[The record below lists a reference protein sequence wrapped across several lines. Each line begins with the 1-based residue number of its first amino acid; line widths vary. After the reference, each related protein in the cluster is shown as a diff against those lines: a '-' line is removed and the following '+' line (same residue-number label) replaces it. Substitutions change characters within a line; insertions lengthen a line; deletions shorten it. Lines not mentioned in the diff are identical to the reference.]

1 MARDKK
7 TKETKNERGIL
18 WRIYDIMWRI
28 IRGQLLT
35 VEFFARHWLKIAVS
49 MVMILVYISNKY
61 QCQTSMVLIK
71 KYERELEIV
80 KNQSVTERGRY
91 MGKTRESSMQ
101 ELVDSLH
108 LDLRKQ
114 EQPPFKISYSK

>member
-35 VEFFARHWLKIAVS
+35 VEFFARHWLKIAVL

>member
-1 MARDKK
+1 MAEKNTSTPEKK
-7 TKETKNERGIL
+7 KNWF
-18 WRIYDIMWRI
+18 WRMIH
-28 IRGQLLT
+28 GQLLT
-35 VEFFARHWLKIAVS
+35 IDFFTRHWLKILVC
-49 MVMILVYISNKY
+49 VIMILVYISNKY

-80 KNQSVTERGRY
+80 KNQCVTERGRY
-91 MGKTRESSMQ
+91 MGRTRESSMQ

>member
-1 MARDKK
+1 MASDKNTQK
-7 TKETKNERGIL
+7 KKKKRSVF
-18 WRIYDIMWRI
+18 WRI

-35 VEFFARHWLKIAVS
+35 LDFFARHWLKIAVLV
-49 MVMILVYISNKY
+49 VMILVFISNKY

-80 KNQSVTERGRY
+80 KNQCVTERGRY
-91 MGKTRESSMQ
+91 MGRTRESSMQ